1 MNNPEDIN
9 MGLFQKINEQ
19 KQQRAEIEKAIKAAE
34 DRVEEYKAMS
44 VEEFKALPDDEI
56 YAAALART
64 EEIVKLYDTPMEGFE
79 ALEYERQIFYVTAH
93 YDAEMAS
100 GGMLKFLSGA
110 GQSFATYMLPCFEE
124 LHCEDHAD
132 LFESFVIHNNI
143 DVNELADFEISN
155 MQEYRYVS
163 TKYPFGAYNEAY
175 GKLSLLKPILTD
187 YIRQNMDAFCIG
199 V

>member
-1 MNNPEDIN
+1 

-44 VEEFKALPDDEI
+44 EDEFRALPDDEI

-79 ALEYERQIFYVTAH
+79 ALDYERQIFYVTAH
-93 YDAEMAS
+93 YEAEMSS

-124 LHCEDHAD
+124 LGCEEHSD
-132 LFESFVIHNNI
+132 LFESFIIRNNI
-143 DVNELADFEISN
+143 DVNELSDFQVSN

-163 TKYPFGAYNEAY
+163 SKYPFGNYNEAY
-175 GKLSLLKPILTD
+175 SNLPLLKPILTD
-187 YIRQNMDAFCIG
+187 YIRQNMDVFCIG
-199 V
+199 VYDTNIQ